1 MTLEIKIPSELEQQL
16 HQAADQAGVSA
27 DVYILRL
34 LEQNLPTHL
43 SNNSGKRLLHTEA
56 QLLQHINHS
65 LSAIDWQRYC
75 QLLTQRDAVALSDS
89 EHTELIALSDQ
100 IEAMNVDR
108 IQALTELAKIRQTT
122 VRTLIT
128 ELGLTPI
135 VYD

>member
-43 SNNSGKRLLHTEA
+43 SDNSGKRLLHTEA
-56 QLLQHINHS
+56 QLLQRINQS
-65 LSAIDWQRYC
+65 LSAIDWQRYQ

-100 IEAMNVDR
+100 IEEMNVNR
-108 IQALTELAKIRQTT
+108 IQALTELAKIRHTT

>member
-43 SNNSGKRLLHTEA
+43 SDNSGKRLLHTEA
-56 QLLQHINHS
+56 QLLQRINQS
-65 LSAIDWQRYC
+65 LSAIDWQRYQ

-100 IEAMNVDR
+100 IEAMNVNR
-108 IQALTELAKIRQTT
+108 IQALTELAKIRHTT